1 MGVLQMIYLRD
12 YLDED
17 HIVFLE
23 ETKKDKAIERLIQ
36 TLRDAP
42 KMLDLDGFRQGVFE
56 REKIMS
62 TGIGLGIAIPHV
74 KSPCVKDIV
83 LAIGISRKGIS
94 WDALDNQPVHLV
106 FLIGCAGDQHQLY
119 LRLLSKII
127 LVLKNKK
134 RREVLSQAKD
144 AKEVIAHFSSL

>member
-1 MGVLQMIYLRD
+1 MIYLRD
-12 YLDED
+12 YLNED

-23 ETKKDKAIERLIQ
+23 ETKKDEAIEKLIQ

-42 KMLDLDGFRQGVFE
+42 KMLDLDGFRKGIFK

-74 KSPCVKDIV
+74 KTPHVKDIV
-83 LAIGISRKGIS
+83 LAIGISRKGIP
-94 WDALDNQPVHLV
+94 WNALDNQPVHLV
-106 FLIGCAGDQHQLY
+106 FLIGCAADQHQLY

-127 LVLKNKK
+127 LVLKNEK
-134 RREVLSQAKD
+134 RREALGQARD
-144 AKEVIAHFSSL
+144 AKEVIANFSSL

>member
-1 MGVLQMIYLRD
+1 MIYLRD
-12 YLDED
+12 YLNED

-23 ETKKDKAIERLIQ
+23 ETKKDEAIEKLIQ
-36 TLRDAP
+36 KLSGAP

-74 KSPCVKDIV
+74 KTPYVKDIV

-106 FLIGCAGDQHQLY
+106 FLIGCVADQHQLY

-127 LVLKNKK
+127 LVLKNEK
-134 RREVLSQAKD
+134 RREALIQAKD
-144 AKEVIAHFSSL
+144 AKEVISHFSSL